1 MPHEQNGLKKM
12 SGIGVV
18 AAFGLITMSSSITS
32 QSLTT
37 MDMKYGYYY
46 EANNYLLTDNTICS
60 SSELSKRA
68 VGDIILNEK
77 KMDFVSQRKKI
88 NVNLQV
94 MKISKY
100 VSNFDFEEEFEE
112 I

>member
-1 MPHEQNGLKKM
+1 MAHEQNGLKKM

-37 MDMKYGYYY
+37 MDNKYDYYY
-46 EANNYLLTDNTICS
+46 EANNYLAADNTVCS
-60 SSELSKRA
+60 SSELSKKA
-68 VGDIILNEK
+68 VGDIIVNEK
-77 KMDFVSQRKKI
+77 KMDFISKQKKI

-100 VSNFDFEEEFEE
+100 VSNFDTEEEFEE